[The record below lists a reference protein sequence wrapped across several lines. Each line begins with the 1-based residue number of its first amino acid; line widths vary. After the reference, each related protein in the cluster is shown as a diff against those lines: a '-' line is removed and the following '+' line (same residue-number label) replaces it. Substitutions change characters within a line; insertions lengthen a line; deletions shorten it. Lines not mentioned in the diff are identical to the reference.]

1 MTATTLSRTAPRTS
15 ALRRLPTLL
24 ASALERLAD
33 PFALATRVYVS
44 WQFFKSGLLKIGS
57 WESTLSL
64 FQDEYKVPLLP
75 PTLAAIVGT
84 FGELFFPVLLILG
97 LFGRVGAL
105 GLFAVNAMAVVSYA
119 HVLYTEGFEAA
130 LGQHYLWGFMLAM
143 LAIYGPGGWSVDRY
157 LSHRVGSP
165 RSW

>member
-1 MTATTLSRTAPRTS
+1 VRLRDPLPRK
-15 ALRRLPTLL
+15 RRLAVIQP
-24 ASALERLAD
+24 S
-33 PFALATRVYVS
+33 
-44 WQFFKSGLLKIGS
+44 
-57 WESTLSL
+57 
-64 FQDEYKVPLLP
+64 
-75 PTLAAIVGT
+75 TLAAIGGT

-143 LAIYGPGGWSVDRY
+143 LAIYGPGGWSIDRY
-157 LSHRVGSP
+157 LSQRVGSA

>member
-1 MTATTLSRTAPRTS
+1 MTATALSRAAPRKS

-24 ASALERLAD
+24 ASALAHLAE

-75 PTLAAIVGT
+75 PTLAAIAGT
-84 FGELFFPVLLILG
+84 FGELFFPVFLILG
-97 LFGRVGAL
+97 LFGRVSAL

-143 LAIYGPGGWSVDRY
+143 LAIYGPGGWSIDRY
-157 LSHRVGSP
+157 LSQRVGSP